1 MQHFH
6 FTFKRRRFDEL
17 KGIVEICVNSDQSGF
32 IDSGSS
38 RLRNSGKV
46 RSDKCNVVGKWEG
59 WSLARVM
66 AVMPPALLVIV
77 GKD

>member
-32 IDSGSS
+32 IDSGSR
-38 RLRNSGKV
+38 RLRNSGKGGQGNGGNA
-46 RSDKCNVVGKWEG
+46 RSIAGNSGKGLWN
-59 WSLARVM
+59 SA
-66 AVMPPALLVIV
+66 
-77 GKD
+77 D

>member
-32 IDSGSS
+32 IDSGNTEMEKAADAADMSVLFFS
-38 RLRNSGKV
+38 AGANF
-46 RSDKCNVVGKWEG
+46 
-59 WSLARVM
+59 
-66 AVMPPALLVIV
+66 
-77 GKD
+77 